1 VPAADPGQTDERPA
15 VDKKPTVSDPVP
27 TAQTSPKP
35 DAANELDQI
44 LTAMEGQGMR
54 VISIHDFRKIRYLPA
69 PLPTPTEEGGTP
81 THG

>member
-1 VPAADPGQTDERPA
+1 
-15 VDKKPTVSDPVP
+15 
-27 TAQTSPKP
+27 
-35 DAANELDQI
+35 
-44 LTAMEGQGMR
+44 MR